1 MTTPDQHQANKSA
14 SLPSEINIDWVDIIK
29 QWKASG
35 MPQTAY
41 CEANDI
47 NYNQFVYQNAKL
59 SVRAKAS
66 SKLLPVKITHLEQ
79 TATVQNNFVLH
90 YPSGLKLHIPV
101 NAHPE
106 AIKTLI
112 NCLEKQQC

>member
-1 MTTPDQHQANKSA
+1 MTAPDQHQVNKPE
-14 SLPSEINIDWVDIIK
+14 SLTSEINIDWVTIIK
-29 QWKASG
+29 QWKISG

-41 CEANDI
+41 CKANDI

-66 SKLLPVKITHLEQ
+66 TKLLPVKITHPEQ
-79 TATVQNNFVLH
+79 AHTVQNNFVLQ

-101 NAHPE
+101 NAHPG

-112 NCLEKQQC
+112 NCLEKQ